1 MKVIIFIKKI
11 LHYIIKRY
19 YISSSPLF
27 INFLRKKGVTIG
39 NGCIFRSPKT
49 TIIDITRPYLI
60 TIGNNVDMNVNF
72 KIYTHDWG
80 AHVFINKFGQMVNS
94 SGAVTI
100 GNNIY
105 FGADCTILKGVTI
118 GDNCIIGA
126 GSLVTHS
133 IPANSVAA
141 GNPCKV
147 LCTLEDYYQKR
158 LKKAPSEAVQ
168 LINIFYKKMERKPNP
183 NELIEEQIYYTNH
196 QGNLLQKFS
205 SHDDFI
211 NWCLNKNN
219 SNTNNNH

>member
-1 MKVIIFIKKI
+1 MKTINLIKKI
-11 LHYIIKRY
+11 LHYIKKIY
-19 YISSSPLF
+19 YTSSSPLF
-27 INFLRKKGVTIG
+27 INFLRKKGVIIG
-39 NGCIFRSPKT
+39 NDCIFRSPKT

-80 AHVFINKFGQMVNS
+80 AHVFINKFGQMINS

-133 IPANSVAA
+133 IPANSVAV

-147 LCTLEDYYQKR
+147 ICSLEDYYQKR
-158 LKKAPSEAVQ
+158 LEKAPLEAIQ
-168 LINIFYKKMERKPNP
+168 SISIFYKRMGRKPKP
-183 NELIEEQIYYTNH
+183 NELIEEKIYFTSY
-196 QGNLLQKFS
+196 QGSMLQKFS
-205 SHDDFI
+205 SHDEFI
-211 NWCLNKNN
+211 NWCLSQNN
-219 SNTNNNH
+219 SITNNNH